1 MLRMLCDM
9 NLMCKLESF
18 LLLVR
23 IINLSSLID
32 IMLMVVKLMCLLIS
46 HIAIS
51 LVIAIADY

>member
-1 MLRMLCDM
+1 MLCDM